1 MAVRLRKEGRG
12 TVYYRGPDG
21 CQVDEYF
28 HHGPEAE
35 ARSYQR
41 DTDLGL
47 QRRRPRRDHSDPT
60 FLELAKEYCDK
71 KDCNENSRYRLR
83 LRLAANLI
91 PPFGH
96 RPAAH
101 IRLTGVEDQVK
112 KMMRSYNGK

>member
-1 MAVRLRKEGRG
+1 MAVRLRKDGRW

-21 CQVDEYF
+21 RQVDGYF
-28 HHGPEAE
+28 RHGPEAE

-60 FLELAKEYCDK
+60 FPELAKEYRNK
-71 KDCNENSRYRLR
+71 KDCNKNSRYRLR
-83 LRLAANLI
+83 IRLAANLI

-101 IRLTGVEDQVK
+101 IRPTDVEDQVK
-112 KMMRSYNGK
+112 KMMGSHNGK